1 MPKDFELNDYFAL
14 RLGMVMAK
22 MVSISF
28 NSWIVLDC
36 VLILS
41 LLIRHVLSTLQFV
54 AFLISMGYVVMFF
67 TLYLNHV
74 LSDALLEL
82 TSPYL
87 LRCAHL
93 EADVDKDL
101 PLRCSQELLRERQSL
116 GMYSKHID
124 VERTPPYKLRPMRV
138 IQTHHN
144 HSWVRRI
151 FHADARF
158 PNQHEYLLIGGSR
171 GEAFTLDLM
180 RLISFAMPLY
190 VDYRMC
196 ITLETQNTHI
206 YQT

>member
-1 MPKDFELNDYFAL
+1 
-14 RLGMVMAK
+14 MVMAK

-54 AFLISMGYVVMFF
+54 AFLISMGYIVMFF
-67 TLYLNHV
+67 TLYLNRV

-93 EADVDKDL
+93 EAGVDKDL
-101 PLRCSQELLRERQSL
+101 PLKRSRELLRERQSS

-190 VDYRMC
+190 VDVY
-196 ITLETQNTHI
+196 HS
-206 YQT
+206 